1 MVFPFQIEYLGRIS
15 HKLGR
20 KTMLLLVYRNL
31 LLNYCVVFFASIALN
46 IIVHLQAK
54 DTSGSILGDGITVG
68 QVLR

>member
-1 MVFPFQIEYLGRIS
+1 
-15 HKLGR
+15 
-20 KTMLLLVYRNL
+20 MLLLVYRNL